1 VDARYGDVSAAHNIA
16 IDTETGFAFSVGGG
30 FGGQTCGGGLHMID
44 LANPEAPT
52 FAGCFADPATGLSL
66 TGYTH
71 DVQCV
76 VYHGPDTNY
85 TGREICLGSNE
96 TAISIADVTD
106 KAAPIAV
113 SNATFPEAADLHQG
127 WLTEDH
133 RYFIQNDEDDEREL
147 GATRMLIWD
156 VSDLEVPILARVYLG
171 PSDAIDHNVYV
182 LGTTAFQSNYTY
194 GIRMVDVSDPLN
206 PTESGWF
213 DTRPD
218 DDDQTFEGSWSNYPF
233 FDDGRV
239 LVTSRQ
245 EGMFILELRP

>member
-1 VDARYGDVSAAHNIA
+1 
-16 IDTETGFAFSVGGG
+16 
-30 FGGQTCGGGLHMID
+30 
-44 LANPEAPT
+44 
-52 FAGCFADPATGLSL
+52 
-66 TGYTH
+66 
-71 DVQCV
+71 
-76 VYHGPDTNY
+76 
-85 TGREICLGSNE
+85 
-96 TAISIADVTD
+96 
-106 KAAPIAV
+106 
-113 SNATFPEAADLHQG
+113 
-127 WLTEDH
+127 
-133 RYFIQNDEDDEREL
+133 
-147 GATRMLIWD
+147 MLIWD
-156 VSDLEVPILARVYLG
+156 VSDLEDPILARVYLG